1 MIKTNAQ
8 SMMRVKRREPDQ
20 EIVWNG
26 KDIWTVLKDQEELPR
41 WLGTVQEKDYMRKA
55 CPTCLK
61 WRQGMELQQETRP
74 ERPHR

>member
-26 KDIWTVLKDQEELPR
+26 KDICVWNGKDIWTVLKDQEELPR
-41 WLGTVQEKDYMRKA
+41 WLGTIQEK
-55 CPTCLK
+55 
-61 WRQGMELQQETRP
+61 E
-74 ERPHR
+74 